1 MDAYEFEP
9 VNQPSNR
16 GYGGFIS
23 WTKVQQNINKSKA
36 QALEA
41 LKDPS
46 LVEALGPTALA
57 IYNHQTNIRE
67 LAKP

>member
-9 VNQPSNR
+9 EGQPKYR

-23 WTKVQQNINKSKA
+23 WTKVQQNISKSKA
-36 QALEA
+36 QALKA

-57 IYNHQTNIRE
+57 IYTHQTNIRE